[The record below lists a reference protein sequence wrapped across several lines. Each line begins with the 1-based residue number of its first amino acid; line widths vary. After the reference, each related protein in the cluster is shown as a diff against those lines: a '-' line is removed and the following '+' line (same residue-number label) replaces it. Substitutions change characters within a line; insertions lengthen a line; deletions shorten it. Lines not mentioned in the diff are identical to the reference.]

1 MPSRFELAEL
11 ISRHVAADGE
21 RATAIPGL
29 LLYRRSEPLART
41 PGIYEPSICIVAQ
54 GRKRMHYGDN
64 SHTYDPDN
72 YLISSLT
79 LPAEAEIFGVSADEP
94 FLALILAVDRLLVSR
109 LMIEMDAVSAARET
123 FALPGI
129 CISSPLTERLRL
141 SLVRLLRL
149 LDDPL
154 DCSILA
160 PNLLYELHYEVLRGP
175 HGYLL
180 RNCVY
185 NDSRANRIAPI
196 VHYIEENFH
205 RPLDIDTIAR
215 VAGMSASTL
224 YQYFREV
231 TSMSP
236 MQFVK
241 SLRLHQARR
250 LLLSGSQASE
260 ACYRVGYSSPS
271 QFSREFKRFFG
282 DLPSDVARNNSV
294 RTGGRAAIL
303 SPTVADRAVSGIG
316 IRHRDPE

>member
-1 MPSRFELAEL
+1 
-11 ISRHVAADGE
+11 
-21 RATAIPGL
+21 
-29 LLYRRSEPLART
+29 
-41 PGIYEPSICIVAQ
+41 
-54 GRKRMHYGDN
+54 
-64 SHTYDPDN
+64 
-72 YLISSLT
+72 
-79 LPAEAEIFGVSADEP
+79 
-94 FLALILAVDRLLVSR
+94 
-109 LMIEMDAVSAARET
+109 VSAASET
-123 FALPGI
+123 RAAPGI
-129 CISSPLTERLRL
+129 CISSPLTGRLRL
-141 SLVRLLRL
+141 SLIRLLRL

-185 NDSRANRIAPI
+185 NDSRSNRVAPI
-196 VHYIEENFH
+196 VHYIEENF
-205 RPLDIDTIAR
+205 RRSLDIDTIAR

-224 YQYFREV
+224 HQYFREV

-241 SLRLHQARR
+241 SLRLHQARM

-282 DLPSDVARNNSV
+282 DLPSEVV
-294 RTGGRAAIL
+294 RSNGVRA
-303 SPTVADRAVSGIG
+303 
-316 IRHRDPE
+316 